1 MVLTF
6 IFSAVS
12 VKCTITFLFSSLCL
26 LTDFL
31 AITFYLSLQTKEM
44 QSVNLYT
51 AFMQSY
57 PQTTSYN

>member
-51 AFMQSY
+51 AFM
-57 PQTTSYN
+57 